1 MGTLTVGSPVGAPVG
16 SPEIKREGSWGTVG
30 SPVICENIV
39 YESEMPVADIEIMAG
54 KQFTICDNLPR
65 IKTKAIVFDLD
76 ETIGHF
82 SNLRQIHIAVEEVLE
97 RSITQ
102 SEFNQLLNL
111 YPEFLRPGI
120 LTILEFLEYKK
131 AQGTLQK
138 VFLYTNNQCGKEWVD
153 WITEYIDNKIG
164 ANRGL
169 FDDTIYAFKIK
180 NRIVDFRRTTNSK
193 THDDFIKCTM
203 LKDATTELCFVDDN
217 KYLRM
222 CNDNVY
228 YIKPRPY
235 VHSMTQHEIV
245 ERFVDNMPAFI
256 GDGST
261 ESYYL
266 MRASLQKHC
275 SGFVGGSSHKL
286 MSDIEITKKIMYHVR
301 EYLYFNGQR
310 PLATM
315 IAKGRTYKNRNVLP
329 HRNKTLKKNS
339 KHQ

>member
-1 MGTLTVGSPVGAPVG
+1 
-16 SPEIKREGSWGTVG
+16 
-30 SPVICENIV
+30 
-39 YESEMPVADIEIMAG
+39 MPVADIEIMAG

-76 ETIGHF
+76 ETIGYF

-97 RSITQ
+97 KSITQ
-102 SEFNQLLNL
+102 SEFNLLLNL

-153 WITEYIDNKIG
+153 WITEYIDIKIG
-164 ANRGL
+164 SNRGL

-180 NRIVDFRRTTNSK
+180 NKVVDFRRTTNSK
-193 THDDFIKCTM
+193 THDDLIKCTL
-203 LKDATTELCFVDDN
+203 LKDATTEVCFVDDN

-235 VHSMTQHEIV
+235 VHSMSKQDIIDRLIENIPV
-245 ERFVDNMPAFI
+245 FI
-256 GDGST
+256 ANVNRDDLST
-261 ESYYL
+261 VL
-266 MRASLQKHC
+266 KKHC
-275 SGFVGGSSHKL
+275 SGFANPGSHKL
-286 MSDIEITKKIMYHVR
+286 ACDIEITKKIMYYVR

-310 PLATM
+310 ALATM
-315 IAKGRTYKNRNVLP
+315 IAKGRTYKNRNVLQ

-339 KHQ
+339 HHR

>member
-1 MGTLTVGSPVGAPVG
+1 
-16 SPEIKREGSWGTVG
+16 
-30 SPVICENIV
+30 
-39 YESEMPVADIEIMAG
+39 MPVADIEIMAG
-54 KQFTICDNLPR
+54 KQFTICENLPR

-82 SNLRQIHIAVEEVLE
+82 SNLRQIHIAVEEVLA

-153 WITEYIDNKIG
+153 QIVSYINIKIG
-164 ANRGL
+164 SNRGL

-180 NRIVDFRRTTNSK
+180 NKVVDFRRTTNSK

-235 VHSMTQHEIV
+235 VHSMTKHEIV
-245 ERFVDNMPAFI
+245 ERFVDNMPEFI
-256 GDGST
+256 AHN
-261 ESYYL
+261 L

-275 SGFVGGSSHKL
+275 SGFVGGSSQKL

-315 IAKGRTYKNRNVLP
+315 IAKSRTYKNRHVLP

>member
-1 MGTLTVGSPVGAPVG
+1 
-16 SPEIKREGSWGTVG
+16 
-30 SPVICENIV
+30 
-39 YESEMPVADIEIMAG
+39 MPVADIEIMAG
-54 KQFTICDNLPR
+54 KQFIICENLPR

-102 SEFNQLLNL
+102 SEFNLLLNL

-180 NRIVDFRRTTNSK
+180 NKVVDFRRTTNSK
-193 THDDFIKCTM
+193 THDDLIKCTL
-203 LKDATTELCFVDDN
+203 LKDATTEVCFVDDN

-235 VHSMTQHEIV
+235 VHSMSKQDIIDRLIENIPV
-245 ERFVDNMPAFI
+245 FI
-256 GDGST
+256 ANVNRDELSAV
-261 ESYYL
+261 L
-266 MRASLQKHC
+266 KKHC
-275 SGFVGGSSHKL
+275 SGFANPGSHKL
-286 MSDIEITKKIMYHVR
+286 ACDIEITKKIMYYVR

-315 IAKGRTYKNRNVLP
+315 VAKGRTYKNHDVFP
-329 HRNKTLKKNS
+329 IRNKTLKKSRKINGIA
-339 KHQ
+339 